1 MSIKK
6 NNMIIFDILRNRGLV
21 RELHVYGDT
30 QAVNSVTSRGC
41 QHHGIGKGLLKYAET
56 LAMENGLCGIVVISG
71 EGVKEYY
78 EKKGYKEIN
87 TFMVKD
93 FWTSCVMFYYYK
105 RLLLNFIYNYSYI
118 YGVLVL
124 TLLIY
129 YF

>member
-1 MSIKK
+1 
-6 NNMIIFDILRNRGLV
+6 MIIFDILKNRGLV

-30 QAVNSVTSRGC
+30 IAVNSIDTRGC

-56 LAMENGLCGIVVISG
+56 IAMENGLYGIVVISG

-78 EKKGYKEIN
+78 EKKGYKEID

-93 FWTSCVMFYYYK
+93 FWFVNVLFHYYK
-105 RLLLNFIYNYSYI
+105 RFLLDFIYSYSYI

-124 TLLIY
+124 VLLIY
-129 YF
+129 WF